1 MCTEFPAM
9 GAMLNDMACCEPCDM
24 NREFCEHGL
33 VERHRNGTA
42 IARELLISPMGMAH
56 FPGCPIRATI
66 RTTAAGP
73 SLTRHALGSAW
84 NGEQLQAAGGACPAW
99 WQGPDARTART
110 TAHGSSP
117 LLTPSAAPSAV
128 EGTT

>member
-1 MCTEFPAM
+1 MR
-9 GAMLNDMACCEPCDM
+9 AMLNDMACCEPCDM

-42 IARELLISPMGMAH
+42 IARELLI
-56 FPGCPIRATI
+56 FPDGHGPLPGLPHKGDDPDYSRWAELDAPRAWQ
-66 RTTAAGP
+66 R
-73 SLTRHALGSAW
+73 LG

-110 TAHGSSP
+110 TAMVAC
-117 LLTPSAAPSAV
+117 LC
-128 EGTT
+128 